1 MSAKKVIK
9 KAIFRTVLVAAVGA
23 GAWYGYRFIRS
34 LEQRQDDIATTRVR
48 QSDVIVRSYARGELR
63 AVRSATLTAP
73 NLFGTVQVTRLA
85 PLGAFAREKD
95 LVVEF
100 DDSEVASRLEEKQLE
115 IDQIDEQI
123 KKNTAD
129 LEIRNNQDKVEMLSA
144 QYSVRRAELEVK
156 RNELLSAIDAKKN
169 QLNLEESRRRLKQL
183 ESDIK
188 SRQQQAEAQLA
199 TLRENKNK
207 SLLELQRER
216 QRMLQVK
223 LLSPISGLVA
233 VRQNRTGFMF
243 PGMQIPD
250 IREGDQVR
258 PGIPVADVLDL
269 SEMEIVAKVGE
280 LDRANLREGQD
291 ASLVLDALPE
301 KTLHGRIKSMSGTA
315 SSNVF
320 SFDPAKK
327 FDVVFGIDM
336 KELLSALGAKP
347 DQIQKILATAEQNR
361 KKSPSL
367 TASPMMMAGGMG
379 GGDAAPGAAG
389 GGAVMM
395 PAGGGQGA
403 GGGVDQQSGEGGGR
417 QGRQGG
423 GMRGMFGGG
432 ASGGSSPFAAMRDM
446 TPEQQQKVRAAIQK
460 ALGGKSP
467 RDMTDEERKQMG
479 PKIQAAIAQ
488 VMKETGG
495 AKPAAGAGAQD
506 SKRGG
511 QGGATG
517 AGAEGPRTLQF
528 AGGPGGPGAG
538 DTAGGRGAFGGMR
551 ALFGGGSGSQFSER
565 DLAEAKLP
573 PPPEEDTQFDVL
585 LRPGL
590 LADVEIIVEKIPNAI
605 HIPMQAIFESEGKP
619 VVYVKNGT
627 RFEPRQIKPFKRSES
642 VMVIAEGLKPGEQVA
657 LADPFESKSNR
668 KEKKGDSGAMS
679 ALPGGKK

>member
-1 MSAKKVIK
+1 MSAKKVIRK
-9 KAIFRTVLVAAVGA
+9 VVLRTVLVAGVGA
-23 GAWYGYRFIRS
+23 AAWYGYRFIQT
-34 LEQRQDDIATTRVR
+34 LQQRQEQIATTKVR

-73 NLFGTVQVTRLA
+73 NLFGTVQVTRMA
-85 PLGAFAREKD
+85 PLGAYAREKD

-100 DDSEVASRLEEKQLE
+100 DDSEVNSRLEEKQLE

-129 LEIRNNQDKVEMLSA
+129 LEIRSNQDKVELLSA
-144 QYSVRRAELEVK
+144 QFSVRRAELEVK

-169 QLNLEESRRRLKQL
+169 QLNLEEARRRLKQL

-188 SRQQQAEAQLA
+188 SRQEQAQAQLA
-199 TLRENKNK
+199 VLRENKNK
-207 SLLELQRER
+207 ALLELQRER
-216 QRMLQVK
+216 QRLAQVK

-250 IREGDQVR
+250 IREGDQVQ

-269 SEMEIVAKVGE
+269 SEMEVVAKVGE
-280 LDRANLREGQD
+280 LDRANLKEGQD
-291 ASLVLDALPE
+291 ASLTLDALPE
-301 KTLHGRIKSMSGTA
+301 KKLHARIKSMSGTA

-327 FDVVFGIDM
+327 FDVVFAIDM

-347 DQIQKILATAEQNR
+347 ERIQQILATAEQNR
-361 KKSPSL
+361 RKPIAQTSSSML
-367 TASPMMMAGGMG
+367 MG
-379 GGDAAPGAAG
+379 GGAEGFPGGGAPGGGAAMMMQG
-389 GGAVMM
+389 GGAVSGMND
-395 PAGGGQGA
+395 GA
-403 GGGVDQQSGEGGGR
+403 GGDPSGEGGQGR

-432 ASGGSSPFAAMRDM
+432 ADGSSPFAAMRNM
-446 TPEQQQKVRAAIQK
+446 TPEQQQQVRAAIQK
-460 ALGGKSP
+460 AMGGKSLQ
-467 RDMTDEERKQMG
+467 DMSAEERQQMRG
-479 PKIQAAIAQ
+479 KMEAAIAE
-488 VMKETGG
+488 VMKKTGG
-495 AKPAAGAGAQD
+495 AAGSRQDAQGGD
-506 SKRGG
+506 RTGGRGEGGG
-511 QGGATG
+511 QQSA
-517 AGAEGPRTLQF
+517 AAQGPRRLPF
-528 AGGPGGPGAG
+528 ADGPGGMRGMF
-538 DTAGGRGAFGGMR
+538 GGRSGGT
-551 ALFGGGSGSQFSER
+551 GQFSEK

-605 HIPMQAIFESEGKP
+605 HVPMQAIFEREGKP
-619 VVYVKNGT
+619 VVYVKNGSQFEA
-627 RFEPRQIKPFKRSES
+627 RFIKPLKRSES

-657 LADPFESKSNR
+657 LSDPFEKKSD
-668 KEKKGDSGAMS
+668 KKAEKKGEGGAMS
-679 ALPGGKK
+679 ALPGGGKK